1 VPDVDRRGRLPDMTP
16 PVPVVLPAN
25 TPRSFYR
32 DAGRIAAFR
41 RGETGPASGGYHP
54 EDWVASTTARF
65 QAAPAGLTVLP
76 DGRLLA
82 DAIAADPVGWL
93 GADHVAR
100 YGADPAILVKLLDAG
115 ERLPLH
121 VHPDGRFATEH
132 LASPYG
138 KAEAWVI
145 VDAVADAAV
154 HLGFSRDVAPDELAG
169 WVARQDTRA
178 MLAHTNRIP
187 VRRGDAVF
195 CPAGLP
201 HAIGGGILL
210 VEVQEPTDL
219 SVLLEWTGYDI
230 DGASAGHLG
239 IGFDAA
245 LRCVDRTAWS
255 EARLRDL
262 GRSRQGDG
270 RAPRPGVE
278 RLLPPAAD
286 GYFTAER
293 LRPRPHS
300 VLEPAFSVLVVTA
313 GAGHLST
320 AHDDRIEVRAG
331 TTLVVPFAAGAC
343 TLHGDTE
350 AVRLRR

>member
-1 VPDVDRRGRLPDMTP
+1 MQ
-16 PVPVVLPAN
+16 PVVLPAN

-41 RGETGPASGGYHP
+41 GAGAGDAGAGGYHP

-76 DGRLLA
+76 DGSLLT
-82 DAIAADPVGWL
+82 DAVAEDPVSWL
-93 GADHVAR
+93 GADHVER
-100 YGADPAILVKLLDAG
+100 HGGDPAILVKLLDAG

-121 VHPDGRFATEH
+121 VHPDRRFAATH
-132 LASPYG
+132 LASPFG

-154 HLGFSRDVAPDELAG
+154 HLGFSRQVATDELAG
-169 WVARQDTRA
+169 WVDRQDTWE
-178 MLAHTNRIP
+178 MLAHTNRVP

-201 HAIGGGILL
+201 HAIGAGIFLI
-210 VEVQEPTDL
+210 EVQEPTDL

-230 DGASAGHLG
+230 DGASVGHLG
-239 IGFDAA
+239 IGFDEA
-245 LRCVDRTAWS
+245 LRCVDRGAWS

-262 GRSRQGDG
+262 GAARRRDDD
-270 RAPRPGVE
+270 APRPGVQ

-286 GYFTAER
+286 EFFTAER
-293 LRPRPHS
+293 LRPAPHS
-300 VLEPAFSVLVVTA
+300 MLDPAFSVVIVTA
-313 GAGHLST
+313 GAGHLAT
-320 AHDDRIEVRAG
+320 GYDDRIDVRAG
-331 TTLVVPFAAGAC
+331 MTLVIPFAAGAC
-343 TLHGDTE
+343 TLHGQTE
-350 AVRLRR
+350 AIRLRR